1 MSFHILQMQIIN
13 IQCVM
18 RLVEEKGKTFCRCR
32 KEIEEVIGGR
42 RASMS
47 DVFAMPYLQAT
58 IAEVFLFLK

>member
-1 MSFHILQMQIIN
+1 M
-13 IQCVM
+13 
-18 RLVEEKGKTFCRCR
+18 VEEKGKTFCRCR

-58 IAEVFLFLK
+58 IAEVFLVSEMNILQIEM